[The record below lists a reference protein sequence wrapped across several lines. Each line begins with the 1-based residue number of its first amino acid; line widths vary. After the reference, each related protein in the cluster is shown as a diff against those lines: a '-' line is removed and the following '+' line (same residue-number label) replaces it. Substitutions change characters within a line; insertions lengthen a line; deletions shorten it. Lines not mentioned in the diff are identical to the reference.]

1 MAKLETQYENYLKEV
16 PTSTYSFDEWLTEV
30 WEPEFDELKEWDVT
44 LSDGLDDTDKWN

>member
-30 WEPEFDELKEWDVT
+30 WEPQIDELSDWDVT
-44 LSDGLDDTDKWN
+44 LLDGLDNSEQ